1 MLVQDYAWLKGAAV
15 GIDVLTSKTCA
26 DFSQNDYKPNCVCC
40 FYHRL
45 SSRTVC
51 VSELQQKAETFSS
64 LKPLLTSHSMKKD
77 LIVVVVVMTDPW
89 PGPRVRV
96 RGAAAGRGAP
106 GQDGVTPAGGPA
118 QV

>member
-1 MLVQDYAWLKGAAV
+1 MLVQDHTCLKGAAV
-15 GIDVLTSKTCA
+15 GIDDLTLKTCG
-26 DFSQNDYKPNCVCC
+26 DFSQNDYKPDYVCC

-45 SSRTVC
+45 SSRTMC

-77 LIVVVVVMTDPW
+77 LIVVVVVMTDSW

-96 RGAAAGRGAP
+96 
-106 GQDGVTPAGGPA
+106 
-118 QV
+118 